1 LPPLIEDKERR
12 KQISQTV
19 QRTRLR
25 FRQFRDK
32 LSQEI
37 RQIDVLPKE
46 LQQKLVAELDKRLD
60 VDVDILLGSPKL
72 KIQLSPAEL
81 DRQLLDLYNNLSES
95 PSGDIFRVIGGGSTV
110 GRQNYYL
117 RQQALKAAREKRL
130 SKRNADRAR
139 FLPTLP
145 QLIDGDETAAS
156 TWVQRAL
163 RRNQVELSE
172 YTFRRTTVSENE
184 KSKSDTLQMTHRS
197 SNNNHITIQNNMAL
211 PRSISHSTFCRRS
224 FVAQSKYQPL
234 I

>member
-1 LPPLIEDKERR
+1 M
-12 KQISQTV
+12 
-19 QRTRLR
+19 
-25 FRQFRDK
+25 
-32 LSQEI
+32 
-37 RQIDVLPKE
+37 
-46 LQQKLVAELDKRLD
+46 
-60 VDVDILLGSPKL
+60 G
-72 KIQLSPAEL
+72 
-81 DRQLLDLYNNLSES
+81 
-95 PSGDIFRVIGGGSTV
+95 
-110 GRQNYYL
+110 
-117 RQQALKAAREKRL
+117 
-130 SKRNADRAR
+130 KRNADRAR

-172 YTFRRTTVSENE
+172 YTFRRTTVNENE

-211 PRSISHSTFCRRS
+211 PRSISYSTFCRRS